1 MDIMETSQESPLNCY
16 EKREQNRGRK
26 EYRKVSIFEVNSEEM
41 KKKWK
46 GLQHYVV
53 VERERDEA
61 RETAFYITD
70 LKHTKAKHFYEL
82 IRLHWGIENGL
93 HFVKDVV
100 HNEDK
105 NRIRNPTGATLASL
119 ASSIAINI
127 SRKEQEKSISYSKIF
142 FRSNVKEALRL
153 IRT

>member
-1 MDIMETSQESPLNCY
+1 M
-16 EKREQNRGRK
+16 K
-26 EYRKVSIFEVNSEEM
+26 E
-41 KKKWK
+41 KWK
-46 GLQHYVV
+46 GLQQYVV

-61 RETAFYITD
+61 KETALYITD
-70 LKHTKAKHFYEL
+70 LKHTQAEHFYEL
-82 IRLHWGIENGL
+82 TRFHWGIENGL

-105 NRIRNPTGATLASL
+105 NRIKNPTGATIASL

-127 SRKEQEKSISYSKIF
+127 SRKNQEQSISYSKIF
-142 FRSNVKEALRL
+142 FRSNVGIALEL